1 MAPVG
6 SGTTAS
12 PRPHPQGSSGLKEN
26 VLKMQSLIDQC
37 DESEL
42 MPPEAK
48 DVNRWWQNY
57 IAIMG
62 AAPEESEEPTS
73 SQVASL
79 AKRVLTNNQAPY
91 CDFAIWLP
99 FGRRTSKTQKTRTY
113 TPMGDGS
120 FLYRDIPGPGSFQ
133 AWTCS
138 WKVFKWAA
146 LMLNIVNLAALELYF
161 RHIEKLVIQ
170 YPQCWSLIYTAEDTA
185 RAERL
190 EKIRRHLDIEGGRG
204 QQVED
209 WDPLN
214 PWSCVFRELVKDATF
229 WAERVHHPAAA

>member
-1 MAPVG
+1 MAFRANVAEENFVDEDPWTPSEALPVAPVG
-6 SGTTAS
+6 AGTTS
-12 PRPHPQGSSGLKEN
+12 TRPHPQGSSGLKQN

-57 IAIMG
+57 IAVMG
-62 AAPEESEEPTS
+62 AAPEESEEPTN
-73 SQVASL
+73 SQVAAL
-79 AKRVLTNNQAPY
+79 AKRVITNNQAPY
-91 CDFAIWLP
+91 CDFASWLP

-113 TPMGDGS
+113 TPLGDGS

-138 WKVFKWAA
+138 WKVFKCSA

-190 EKIRRHLDIEGGRG
+190 ED
-204 QQVED
+204 
-209 WDPLN
+209 
-214 PWSCVFRELVKDATF
+214 
-229 WAERVHHPAAA
+229 